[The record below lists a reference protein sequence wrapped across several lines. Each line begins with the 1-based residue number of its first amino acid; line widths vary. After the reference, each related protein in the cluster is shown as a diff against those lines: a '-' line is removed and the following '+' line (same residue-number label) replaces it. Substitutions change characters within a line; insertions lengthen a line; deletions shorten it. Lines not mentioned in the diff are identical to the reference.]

1 MMKQKIKIKLLELLF
16 SYILPII
23 FVSIKYDL
31 FVKSE
36 AGIKLSGVA
45 LIIVI
50 ILGVK
55 FYANINEMVK
65 KIKNSQTRK
74 IINVTKNVIICF
86 ILVLFLEISK
96 EQIGNLEF
104 IIAFCGI
111 SISVGNCFKEDY
123 VELIKQEQKDER
135 KQEIIDAYNEAVKK

>member
-36 AGIKLSGVA
+36 ARIKLSGVA

-65 KIKNSQTRK
+65 KIKNTQTRK

-86 ILVLFLEISK
+86 ILVLFLEISR
-96 EQIGNLEF
+96 EQISNLEF

>member
-86 ILVLFLEISK
+86 ILVLFLEISR
-96 EQIGNLEF
+96 EQISNLEF

>member
-86 ILVLFLEISK
+86 ILVLFLEMSR
-96 EQIGNLEF
+96 EQISNLEF

>member
-36 AGIKLSGVA
+36 TGIKLSGVA

-86 ILVLFLEISK
+86 ILVLFLEISR
-96 EQIGNLEF
+96 EQISNLEF

>member
-65 KIKNSQTRK
+65 KIKNTQTRK

-86 ILVLFLEISK
+86 ILVLFLEISR
-96 EQIGNLEF
+96 EQISNLEF

>member
-1 MMKQKIKIKLLELLF
+1 MKQKIKIKLLELLF

-86 ILVLFLEISK
+86 ILVLFLEISR
-96 EQIGNLEF
+96 EQISNLEF

>member
-50 ILGVK
+50 VLGVK

-65 KIKNSQTRK
+65 KIKNTQTRK

-86 ILVLFLEISK
+86 ILVLFLEISR
-96 EQIGNLEF
+96 EQISNLEF